1 MRLRKNVFRLERR
14 PDLHPQTP
22 VADGTSIIPSPPGSH
37 FGGPSM
43 VMTGN
48 QDQTYGPI
56 FNYFNKGS
64 NIGTLRGDADKY
76 AAANATGTY
85 DLNSFYDSLSL
96 PYYATAAQ
104 RGTVSV
110 NIRIADGQ
118 SMTGAT
124 VILSTFDP
132 AAYATS
138 PISQEYQRRA
148 KGYNYWISA
157 NPDGTFSIP
166 DVRPG
171 TYRVTVIKPG
181 NYREGTYDNITVTG
195 GATTNVGRLTWQ
207 PDVGNGAWQIGTFDR
222 TADEFRDGENH
233 NNWIDTFNRSVEF
246 PNGVNYTVNPSK
258 PLNDPQN
265 WNNNWALD
273 QSNAGFDFWKVNFNL
288 PAAPAANSTI
298 TLTLAV
304 ADQMFINDIGVLIGN
319 NRVDANF
326 DHTADNAP
334 GVFRSGETSSAVLYR
349 KLTIPASWL
358 AAGNNTFSF
367 HIVGGD
373 MQWDALRLDIQNPGT
388 FSMSQWD
395 GGNGNWSDA
404 THWATQKYNFTGVNK
419 GQATINGVAN
429 PEYGNDTSTTFA
441 DGATNTAPINNG
453 GSQLYYDAV
462 LNGGVLTLDT
472 SPTVQKLS
480 LLNGTLSV
488 GTANTVTANDAFVFA
503 GGNVSGT
510 GSINALST
518 TTINFDNTISS
529 GFKVISTGAVTWND
543 GASVT
548 ITDPGSQWT
557 TPGLS
562 VGSGALNV
570 GAGATFSAG
579 AGSLNVGTLATVS
592 SAGNVIGASIT
603 NTGTFASTG
612 SVTLSGAFN
621 NSGTA
626 SISGRLSATGVINNA
641 GLLILSGQN
650 VYTGATTISGGA
662 VQFAGASSIGGSG
675 QSVTVNS
682 GGAVSFAP
690 GITDPTFLARINPAS
705 TGALALTSADSG
717 ATLDF
722 TGNGLAPF
730 PNMGI
735 GAIGTVN
742 FAGNYTPA
750 NNIYRL
756 GGGGGTLNFA
766 PLISTG
772 SVIIG
777 NTGSSGTVTL
787 NNANSYNGPTTIRG
801 GILSIT
807 SLTNGSS
814 PGAIGAS
821 GSGASNLILD
831 GGTHQLIG
839 ISATDRLFTLSSA
852 GGAFE
857 AAGNASFTT
866 AGAIGGAGALNLIGA
881 PATAHSLLRSPGIL
895 RSPKTAAV
903 SG

>member
-1 MRLRKNVFRLERR
+1 MASRDQGRFITGETSDVRGIPGEYAKNYETKYDWRSTYQQSGGVTGIFGAPNTSLATGSFLANDYGAWVIET
-14 PDLHPQTP
+14 PQTYEGWNAGPTHPQTP
-22 VADGTSIIPSPPGSH
+22 VADGASIIPSPPGSH

-104 RGTVSV
+104 RGIVSG

-265 WNNNWALD
+265 WKNNWVLD

-570 GAGATFSAG
+570 GAGATFSVG

-592 SAGNVIGASIT
+592 SAGNVVGASIT
-603 NTGTFASTG
+603 NTGTFAGTG

-626 SISGRLSATGVINNA
+626 SISGRLSTTGVINNA

-690 GITDPTFLARINPAS
+690 GITDPTFLAASIPHPPA
-705 TGALALTSADSG
+705 
-717 ATLDF
+717 
-722 TGNGLAPF
+722 
-730 PNMGI
+730 
-735 GAIGTVN
+735 
-742 FAGNYTPA
+742 
-750 NNIYRL
+750 
-756 GGGGGTLNFA
+756 
-766 PLISTG
+766 
-772 SVIIG
+772 
-777 NTGSSGTVTL
+777 
-787 NNANSYNGPTTIRG
+787 
-801 GILSIT
+801 
-807 SLTNGSS
+807 
-814 PGAIGAS
+814 
-821 GSGASNLILD
+821 
-831 GGTHQLIG
+831 H
-839 ISATDRLFTLSSA
+839 
-852 GGAFE
+852 
-857 AAGNASFTT
+857 
-866 AGAIGGAGALNLIGA
+866 
-881 PATAHSLLRSPGIL
+881 LRSPAPTPARRWISQATVSRPSQTWASA
-895 RSPKTAAV
+895 RSARSTSPATTRPRTTSIVWAAAV
-903 SG
+903 EHSTSRRSFPPAASLSATPARPAPSRLTMPTAITVRPRSAAASSPSRL